1 MHYETNFS
9 TVIPFGRVGK
19 FACVLIVLGM
29 MTACG
34 KKTGEEKA
42 GQSLVRVNGEEIT
55 IHQLNNEL
63 QRANVQTEQQE
74 QAGKQIVQ
82 KLVDR
87 QILVQ
92 EALKT
97 KLDRNPRVM
106 QAIENAK
113 MQILAQAY
121 LEDKMSSVAKPTEAE
136 ISDYHASHTNIFA
149 NRKIYVMDEIAF
161 AVEASKAPELEA
173 FSDSAK
179 TLDDVIQWL
188 SAHQVKY
195 ARSQAAHAAET
206 LPPELL
212 AKLNQMAVGDIIFI
226 NAKGRTV
233 VGRMVETKEVPISEA
248 DAKPLVE
255 RILTVQKRKQVADA
269 EMARLRNTA
278 DIEYINK
285 KFEPDVDA
293 KSGQSATKP
302 ITPAKS
308 AVITEP
314 PAKPA
319 APAKPADDAKP
330 ADEAKIERHI
340 EKGLSGL

>member
-19 FACVLIVLGM
+19 FACVLMIFGM

-34 KKTGEEKA
+34 KKSGEEKA

-63 QRANVQTEQQE
+63 QRANVQSDQQE
-74 QAGKQIVQ
+74 QAGRQIVQ

-87 QILVQ
+87 QVLVQ
-92 EALKT
+92 EAFKT

-121 LEDKMSSVAKPTEAE
+121 LEGKMASVAKPTEAE
-136 ISDYHASHTNIFA
+136 ISDYHVKHPDIFA
-149 NRKIYVMDEIAF
+149 NRRIYVMDEMVF

-173 FSDSAK
+173 FSNSAK

-188 SAHQVKY
+188 GAHQVKY
-195 ARSQAAHAAET
+195 ARTQAAHAAET

-226 NAKGRTV
+226 NSKGRTIA
-233 VGRMVETKEVPISEA
+233 GRMVETKEVPISEA
-248 DAKPLVE
+248 DAKPLAE
-255 RILTVQKRKQVADA
+255 RILTVQKRKQAADA
-269 EMARLRNTA
+269 EMTRLRSA
-278 DIEYINK
+278 AEIEYINK
-285 KFEPDVDA
+285 KFAPDVDT
-293 KSGQSATKP
+293 KSVQSATKP
-302 ITPAKS
+302 VTPAKS
-308 AVITEP
+308 AVM
-314 PAKPA
+314 A
-319 APAKPADDAKP
+319 APAKPTDDAKP
-330 ADEAKIERHI
+330 AGESKLERHI